1 MPDLN
6 MDGSM
11 KGRLKGGDR
20 TLDDAFKTMER
31 FLQWLGA
38 AREQDTWPTLD
49 PMQTAMLYRFLE
61 HIRADVGALL
71 VAGGDDARNVLELFQ
86 TMQAERRE

>member
-6 MDGSM
+6 TEGSM

-31 FLQWLGA
+31 FSQWLGT
-38 AREQDTWPTLD
+38 ARDPDIWPTLD

-61 HIRADVGALL
+61 HIRADVEALMA
-71 VAGGDDARNVLELFQ
+71 AGGDDARNVLELFQ
-86 TMQAERRE
+86 TMQAEHRE